1 MKITFY
7 GHACI
12 GIEVSGKRILVDP
25 FISANPKASHVN
37 INELKPDFV
46 LITHAHQDHTL
57 DVEYIMQNNPNAI
70 IVSNAEIATYYIA
83 KGFNCHMMNHGGSWD
98 FGTSPKGELAKR
110 FGTVKYVN
118 AIHSSS
124 FADGTYGGN
133 PGGFVI
139 EGEHKNIYIAGDT
152 ALTMDMKLIPMR
164 TKLDLAILPIGSN
177 FTMDVED
184 AIIASDFVD
193 CDKILGYHY
202 DTFGYIEINHEEAIK
217 KFFDKGKDLML
228 LNIGESI
235 EL

>member
-7 GHACI
+7 GHASL
-12 GIEVSGKRILVDP
+12 GITIADINIIVDP
-25 FISANPKASHVN
+25 FISVNPKAAS
-37 INELKPDFV
+37 IDITTLEADYIL
-46 LITHAHQDHTL
+46 LTHAHQDHIL
-57 DVEYIMQNNPNAI
+57 DVEAIAKRTNAV
-70 IVSNAEIATYYIA
+70 IVSNAEIATYYSK
-83 KGFNCHMMNHGGSWD
+83 KGFQSHPMNHGGSWNFE
-98 FGTSPKGELAKR
+98 FGNLK
-110 FGTVKYVN
+110 FVN

-124 FADGTYGGN
+124 FPDGTYGGN

-139 EGEHKNIYIAGDT
+139 EGERKNIYIAGDT

-164 TKLDLAILPIGSN
+164 TKLDLAVLPIGNN

-184 AIIASDFVD
+184 AIIASDFLE

-202 DTFGYIEINHEEAIK
+202 DTFGYIEINKEQSIK
-217 KFFDKGKDLML
+217 QFFDKGKDLML